1 MVKVTLDFEVREG
14 FTMSPDGSSWSVIK
28 GLSRAKITQLKKK
41 QFFPDVIIAKYDLE
55 LAAGVAKFVEYL
67 LEQSNY
73 SMRDSRAPA
82 LGFLS
87 NCSPL

>member
-55 LAAGVAKFVEYL
+55 LAAGVAKFVR
-67 LEQSNY
+67 NTCW
-73 SMRDSRAPA
+73 
-82 LGFLS
+82 
-87 NCSPL
+87 NSPIIACAIAVLPR